1 MQVIKNK
8 KNEGFIGSI
17 NAGLASVKTEYALLL
32 NNDTEVTNG
41 FIDELIAVFNNFENV
56 GLVGSKLLFADG
68 SLQEAGCVIW
78 KNGVPWNYGR
88 GRNPFDS
95 RYRYTREVD
104 YCSGASLFSKTDIF
118 NEVGGL
124 SDYLK
129 PAYFDDADLAM
140 KVKATGRQVYYAA
153 KSKVFHM
160 EGVSNGTS
168 TESGIKSF
176 QKVNAQKFA
185 KKWSDSFS
193 LRPEPSMDQFNQLLR
208 STIKRRPCSLT
219 MRRRDPTR
227 TRAAMRL

>member
-1 MQVIKNK
+1 M
-8 KNEGFIGSI
+8 
-17 NAGLASVKTEYALLL
+17 KTEYALLL

-41 FIDELIAVFNNFENV
+41 FIDEFIAVFGNFENV

-78 KNGVPWNYGR
+78 QGGVPWNYGR

-95 RYRYTREVD
+95 RYRYTRVVD
-104 YCSGASLFSKTDIF
+104 YCSGASLFSKTDIL

-124 SDYLK
+124 SEYLK

-140 KVKATGRQVYYAA
+140 KVKATGRKVYYAA

-185 KKWSDSFS
+185 EKWSDSFS
-193 LRPEPSMDQFNQLLR
+193 LRPRHQSLNLIKLLKP
-208 STIKRRPCSLT
+208 TIKRRPCSLI
-219 MRRRDPTR
+219 
-227 TRAAMRL
+227 